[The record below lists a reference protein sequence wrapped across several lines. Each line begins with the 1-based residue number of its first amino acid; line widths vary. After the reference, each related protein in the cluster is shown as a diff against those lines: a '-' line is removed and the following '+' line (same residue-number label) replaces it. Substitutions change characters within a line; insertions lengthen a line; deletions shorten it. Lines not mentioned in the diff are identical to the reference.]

1 MQLELT
7 LKNLGELKDG
17 KLAVAFQQAMTRIV
31 GDMMDRPGVNKPRKL
46 TMMIATLPV
55 LDEDGDLGTV
65 DVQVQMKES
74 YPDRSTGKVR
84 MAPRRNGSLVW
95 NELSLTD
102 PEQRTIDEVYPEA
115 ETVETETESEGEY
128 D

>member
-7 LKNLGELKDG
+7 LKNLGEFTDG
-17 KLAVAFQQAMTRIV
+17 KLGVAFEQAMRRIV
-31 GDMMDRPGVNKPRKL
+31 NDMMDRPGVDKPRKL
-46 TMMIATLPV
+46 SMLISAKPI

-65 DVQVQMKES
+65 DVQVTLKEH

-102 PEQRTIDEVYPEA
+102 PEQRTIDEMYPEA
-115 ETVETETESEGEY
+115 ETVETESEGE
-128 D
+128 DD